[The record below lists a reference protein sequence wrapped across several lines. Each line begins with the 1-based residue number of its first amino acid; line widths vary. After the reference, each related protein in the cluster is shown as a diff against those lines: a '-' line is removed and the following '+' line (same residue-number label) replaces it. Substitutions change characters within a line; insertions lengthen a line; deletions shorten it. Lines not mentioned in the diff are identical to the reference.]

1 VLAAAAAASGDVW
14 KARSAAAAASS
25 AMYAPLTV
33 PPWPG
38 SGAPPPPLPADL
50 LAVAGRPPPSR
61 IEHQLLGRHQQRALD
76 DVKPAPCEQALEQRG
91 RSPLSTDPRRRSF
104 SVFRLVDDC
113 PVSSRHN
120 HHHHHHHH
128 HHRSDL

>member
-25 AMYAPLTV
+25 AMYTPLTV
-33 PPWPG
+33 PPWPRC
-38 SGAPPPPLPADL
+38 GALPPPLPADL

-76 DVKPAPCEQALEQRG
+76 DVKPAPCEQALELGRG

-113 PVSSRHN
+113 PVCSRHN
-120 HHHHHHHH
+120 HHHHHHH
-128 HHRSDL
+128 RSDL